1 MQSREQENERELN
14 GVPSMRIKL
23 EEILCYVEKK
33 ALSTNGS
40 EMCKISID
48 ITLKTSNLL
57 LHFSSR
63 CMIKEI
69 GTFS

>member
-23 EEILCYVEKK
+23 EEMLMLCGKE
-33 ALSTNGS
+33 STNGS

-48 ITLKTSNLL
+48 IALKTSNLL
-57 LHFSSR
+57 LRFSSR

-69 GTFS
+69 GKFS